1 MKKLKFLNWMLLCA
15 VVCLSFTACSDDDDD
30 NGVTITKEQVVGT
43 WDVVWAEQDG
53 ESVDI
58 PEGYVYMR
66 LNDDGSYRTVMFSD
80 YYVGTYTIN
89 GSTVVGVTRDPIT
102 EYYKFTS
109 LSGNTATIDYSNSEG
124 DKYKFRAVKR

>member
-1 MKKLKFLNWMLLCA
+1 MKKLFSLMLLCA
-15 VVCLSFTACSDDDDD
+15 TVVLSFTACSDDDED

-66 LNDDGSYRTVMFSD
+66 LNDDGSYRTVMFAD
-80 YYVGTYTIN
+80 YYTGTYTIN

-109 LSGNTATIDYSNSEG
+109 LNGNTATIDYSNSTG
-124 DKYKFRAVKR
+124 DVYKFRANKR

>member
-1 MKKLKFLNWMLLCA
+1 M
-15 VVCLSFTACSDDDDD
+15 CLSFTACSDDDGD

-66 LNDDGSYRTVMFSD
+66 LNDDGHIELLCSQIIMLVL
-80 YYVGTYTIN
+80 IQ
-89 GSTVVGVTRDPIT
+89 STEVQLLV
-102 EYYKFTS
+102 
-109 LSGNTATIDYSNSEG
+109 
-124 DKYKFRAVKR
+124 

>member
-1 MKKLKFLNWMLLCA
+1 M
-15 VVCLSFTACSDDDDD
+15 CLSFTACSDDDGD